1 MKTVK
6 LKKLFKT
13 SLILFVLILSV
24 SSCGKEIKS
33 DDKSTNKDMIEQKS
47 TAASDA
53 ERLCELVIN
62 IKLTIS
68 EVSNAINEGA
78 DDADIEALST
88 KAKAIDSQI
97 KEIQMRNEGNEE
109 FTRLQQSCYEVMN
122 K

>member
-1 MKTVK
+1 M
-6 LKKLFKT
+6 KKLFKT
-13 SLILFVLILSV
+13 SPILFILILIVFSCEKETK
-24 SSCGKEIKS
+24 SSE
-33 DDKSTNKDMIEQKS
+33 KSTNKIVLEQKS
-47 TAASDA
+47 TAVSDA